1 MDRPHRETK
10 GVGFHI
16 IFVKVI
22 VQKIDFFFFLW
33 YKCFI
38 IWDFTLKFLYH
49 FSGFCINLFEFIY
62 DMQLKYY
69 DNLVTGYYHTIS
81 NI

>member
-22 VQKIDFFFFLW
+22 VQKIDFFFFFW

-49 FSGFCINLFEFIY
+49 FSGFCINRIYLSLFTIC
-62 DMQLKYY
+62 
-69 DNLVTGYYHTIS
+69 NL
-81 NI
+81 NIMIIL